1 MDICIAIIV
10 LSLVML
16 GFMFYLMLSVH
27 SMGMASLD
35 DIIEKT
41 PEEERRDEFDQMDE
55 FDQLLAELDTPMDI
69 FGEPLD
75 RIDAGRRREEVIDE
89 LVKIGDTRAVGPLIK
104 TAKKSEFYKG
114 TDLLSDTRYS
124 AIEALGKLGDKRAV
138 KTLVKALGDDGE
150 DVRYAAKKALEKL
163 GHELE

>member
-55 FDQLLAELDTPMDI
+55 LDQLISELDTPIDTFGDPISGMDAI
-69 FGEPLD
+69 RRLD
-75 RIDAGRRREEVIDE
+75 DVIDE
-89 LVKIGDTRAVGPLIK
+89 LVEIGDPRAVEPLIK
-104 TAKKSEFYKG
+104 AAEKRDAFTSC
-114 TDLLSDTRYS
+114 S
-124 AIEALGKLGDKRAV
+124 AITALGELGGQKAV
-138 KTLVKALGDDGE
+138 ESLVKALEDSDEEIGDSAAEALDELGWDPNDG
-150 DVRYAAKKALEKL
+150 
-163 GHELE
+163 